1 MEVFTLLAHLRSIN
15 MIEKPKLKA
24 QVIPVFRVYYRDLEQ
39 YIQRVFGFE
48 FDFLFATGFV
58 NGMCPEYQVTGTI
71 PSAMAQQAKDLRSG
85 RRTRNLLLIINVL
98 AADGYIPAGKYIID
112 THRRPNPTEAY
123 RSLLLRTRDPLAP
136 ECLRLKDEHKD
147 NLQLMD
153 RVKVLDQAAAEQLK
167 RARH

>member
-1 MEVFTLLAHLRSIN
+1 MP
-15 MIEKPKLKA
+15 EKPKLKA
-24 QVIPVFRVYYRDLEQ
+24 RIIPVCRVHYQDLEQ

-85 RRTRNLLLIINVL
+85 RRTKNLALIVNVL

-112 THRRPNPTEAY
+112 THQRPNPTEAY

-136 ECLRLKDEHKD
+136 ECLRFKDEHKD
-147 NLQLMD
+147 DLQLMD
-153 RVKVLDQAAAEQLK
+153 RVKVLDQAATEQLK